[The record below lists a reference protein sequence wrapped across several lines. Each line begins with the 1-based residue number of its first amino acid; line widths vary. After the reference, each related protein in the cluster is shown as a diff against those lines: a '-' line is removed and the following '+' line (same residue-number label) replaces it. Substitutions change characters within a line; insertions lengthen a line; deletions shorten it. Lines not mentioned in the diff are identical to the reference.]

1 VARCYRSRSRRGNG
15 RGQVFAGYLA
25 AHPGKVSRMYI
36 GGGILVIILIILVV
50 VLLMR
55 R

>member
-1 VARCYRSRSRRGNG
+1 LCRTFRR
-15 RGQVFAGYLA
+15 RAHGYLA
-25 AHPGKVSRMYI
+25 VHPGKVSRMYI
-36 GGGILVIILIILVV
+36 GGGILVLILIILVV